1 MGVNKVDIRQRN
13 ERKADMKQ
21 NNSLAT
27 DVITELKE
35 QLQGELKALQAIEK
49 RAQELVLLLQAEQ
62 EFLKDFLRED
72 TESDD
77 REFES

>member
-1 MGVNKVDIRQRN
+1 
-13 ERKADMKQ
+13 MKQ

-62 EFLKDFLRED
+62 EAL
-72 TESDD
+72 
-77 REFES
+77 

>member
-1 MGVNKVDIRQRN
+1 
-13 ERKADMKQ
+13 MKQ

-27 DVITELKE
+27 NVIIELKE

-62 EFLKDFLRED
+62 ESLKDFLRED

-77 REFES
+77 

>member
-1 MGVNKVDIRQRN
+1 
-13 ERKADMKQ
+13 MKQ
-21 NNSLAT
+21 NNSLET
-27 DVITELKE
+27 NVITELKE

-62 EFLKDFLRED
+62 ESLKDFLRED

-77 REFES
+77 

>member
-1 MGVNKVDIRQRN
+1 MTSGKKN

-62 EFLKDFLRED
+62 EVLKDFLRED
-72 TESDD
+72 TKSDD
-77 REFES
+77 

>member
-1 MGVNKVDIRQRN
+1 
-13 ERKADMKQ
+13 MKQ

-62 EFLKDFLRED
+62 ESLKDFLRED
-72 TESDD
+72 TKSDD

>member
-1 MGVNKVDIRQRN
+1 
-13 ERKADMKQ
+13 MKQ

-27 DVITELKE
+27 DAITELKE

-62 EFLKDFLRED
+62 ESLKDFLRED

>member
-1 MGVNKVDIRQRN
+1 
-13 ERKADMKQ
+13 MKQ

-49 RAQELVLLLQAEQ
+49 RAQEIVLLLQAEQ
-62 EFLKDFLRED
+62 ESLKDFLRED

-77 REFES
+77 

>member
-1 MGVNKVDIRQRN
+1 
-13 ERKADMKQ
+13 MKQ

-27 DVITELKE
+27 NVITELKE

-62 EFLKDFLRED
+62 ESLKDFLRED

-77 REFES
+77 

>member
-1 MGVNKVDIRQRN
+1 
-13 ERKADMKQ
+13 MKQ

-49 RAQELVLLLQAEQ
+49 CAQELVLLLQAEQ
-62 EFLKDFLRED
+62 EALKDFLRED
-72 TESDD
+72 TKSDD
-77 REFES
+77 

>member
-1 MGVNKVDIRQRN
+1 
-13 ERKADMKQ
+13 MKQ

-62 EFLKDFLRED
+62 EVLKDFLRED
-72 TESDD
+72 TKSDD
-77 REFES
+77 